1 MRRYDV
7 SRLEAFSDAVFGFAL
22 ALLVVSVEPPS
33 SYTQLVDRMVGGLS
47 FACCFALLVWIWY
60 EHHVFFRRY
69 GLEDGRT
76 IALNSAL
83 LFVVLLYVYPL
94 KFMFDSL
101 FGRFLPR
108 LQPPVP
114 MRLWELANAA
124 SIYSAGF
131 VVIFVL
137 FVLLY
142 RRALARRD
150 ELGLSEL
157 EVFDAR
163 TATVHHLISAGVG
176 VLSFAIASFA
186 PLELAPIAPTV
197 YCLMGPAHFGYGSQ
211 SGKKRRLLEE
221 RLAGVVP
228 AAVSVS

>member
-1 MRRYDV
+1 M
-7 SRLEAFSDAVFGFAL
+7 
-22 ALLVVSVEPPS
+22 
-33 SYTQLVDRMVGGLS
+33 
-47 FACCFALLVWIWY
+47 
-60 EHHVFFRRY
+60 
-69 GLEDGRT
+69 
-76 IALNSAL
+76 LNSIL

-124 SIYSAGF
+124 AIYSAGF

-137 FVLLY
+137 FALLY
-142 RRALARRD
+142 RRALSRRD

-163 TATVHHLISAGVG
+163 TTTVHHLISAGVG
-176 VLSFAIASFA
+176 ALSFAIASLA

-228 AAVSVS
+228 AAVSMS